1 MTALHLLQAG
11 QEGPMS
17 RVEPKERPAKREAQE
32 GRRQFGERT
41 ERKPSQA
48 EGDERD
54 VDEALQNQDRRS

>member
-1 MTALHLLQAG
+1 MTALRLLQRR
-11 QEGPMS
+11 QEAPMS

-32 GRRQFGERT
+32 GRRLSDRV

-54 VDEALQNQDRRS
+54 VDEALRDQDRRG